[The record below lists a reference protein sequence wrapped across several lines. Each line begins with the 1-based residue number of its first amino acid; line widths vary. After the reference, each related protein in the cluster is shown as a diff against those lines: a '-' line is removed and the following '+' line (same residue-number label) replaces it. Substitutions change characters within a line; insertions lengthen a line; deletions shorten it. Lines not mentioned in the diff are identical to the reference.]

1 MSKGDVGDTAF
12 ADIKSLDRGDWVG
25 ARGRVMTTRAGEIS
39 VRVSELRLLAKS
51 IRPLPDKWHGLSDTD
66 TRYRQRYVDLVVN
79 AAARRVF
86 EVRHAV
92 IASFRRTLSERG
104 FIEVETPV
112 LHVEAGGATARPF
125 VTHHNTL
132 DMPMYLR
139 IALELHLKRLLVGG
153 MDRVFEIGRIFR
165 NEGMNT
171 THNPEFTMMES
182 YEAFADV
189 SDVMALTEAL
199 VTNAARDAL
208 GTTVVEIR
216 GRTGRAHRAVAAGAD
231 GRPRVGG
238 RR

>member
-1 MSKGDVGDTAF
+1 M
-12 ADIKSLDRGDWVG
+12 
-25 ARGRVMTTRAGEIS
+25 
-39 VRVSELRLLAKS
+39 
-51 IRPLPDKWHGLSDTD
+51 
-66 TRYRQRYVDLVVN
+66 
-79 AAARRVF
+79 
-86 EVRHAV
+86 

-182 YEAFADV
+182 YQAFADV
-189 SDVMALTEAL
+189 LRRDGADRGAGDQRRPRR
-199 VTNAARDAL
+199 ARHD
-208 GTTVVEIR
+208 GRRDPR
-216 GRTGRAHRAVAAGAD
+216 GGGRAHRAVAAGAD